1 MGARGSP
8 AEFWQTCC
16 LEIKCVNPERI
27 RVLLVEDEPVYA
39 GLLQEILAASVSPG
53 FDLTHTSRLSDGL
66 DVLAGRTFDV
76 VLLDLTLPDRQG
88 LASYAELHA
97 RAPAMPIIV
106 LTGVDDEKLALQ
118 AVREGAQDYLVKGHV
133 EGKMLPRVI
142 RYAIERKRAAEALRQ
157 SEEFFRLISE
167 NVSDLIAVIDRDG
180 RRLYNSPSYQNLLG
194 DPARLVGTDSF
205 EEIYPED
212 RASVKNI
219 FQETLRTGIGRRAEY
234 RLIRKD
240 GSVRYIESQGSAIRD
255 ETGAPSKIVVVSRD
269 VTDRMDAVAVLKD
282 ALSDVKQSH
291 EQLKATQRQLIQ
303 AEKLEAVSTFA
314 AGVAHEVKNPL
325 QTIILGVDYLS
336 NHVVSGDATAA
347 MVLADMST
355 AVMRADGIIHG
366 LLEFS
371 STGKRDVKPEDL
383 TWIVEQ
389 SLQAVGPDFVNYP
402 IRVVKDLATEMP
414 VVRLD
419 ARTMKHV
426 FINLLMHAV
435 GELRDGGQLV
445 VRTFSRELTDAL
457 TVNGRPSG
465 AFKAGETVVS
475 ATVES
480 TNVPPVGEPTDDRD
494 STVSGSKPIIKE
506 SGLGLAVLKKIIEL
520 YGGVMDVTSSRDS
533 GSRYTILFKAHRKE

>member
-1 MGARGSP
+1 M
-8 AEFWQTCC
+8 
-16 LEIKCVNPERI
+16 NPERI

-39 GLLQEILAASVSPG
+39 GLLQEILAAGPSPG
-53 FDLTHTSRLSDGL
+53 FDLTHAGRLSDAL
-66 DVLAGRTFDV
+66 AVLASRTFDV

-88 LASYAELHA
+88 LASYAEMHT
-97 RAPAMPIIV
+97 RSPAMPIIV
-106 LTGVDDEKLALQ
+106 LTGVDDETLALQ

-180 RRLYNSPSYQNLLG
+180 RRLYNSPSYHNLLG

-205 EEIYPED
+205 EEIHPED
-212 RASVKNI
+212 REAVRRA
-219 FQETLRTGIGRRAEY
+219 FRETLRTGIGKRAEY
-234 RLIRKD
+234 RLVRKD

-255 ETGAPSKIVVVSRD
+255 ETGAHSKIVVVSRD
-269 VTDRMDAVAVLKD
+269 ITERMDSVAVLKE
-282 ALSDVKQSH
+282 ALSDVKRSH
-291 EQLKATQRQLIQ
+291 EQLKSTQRQLIQ

-336 NHVVSGDATAA
+336 NHVAGGDATAA

-383 TWIVEQ
+383 TWVVEQ
-389 SLQAVGPDFVNYP
+389 SLEAVGPDLVNYP
-402 IRVVKDLATEMP
+402 ICVVKDLAAEMP
-414 VVRLD
+414 LVRLD

-426 FINLLMHAV
+426 FINFFMHAV

-445 VRTFSRELTDAL
+445 VRTFSRELTEAFTL
-457 TVNGRPSG
+457 NGRPSG
-465 AFKAGETVVS
+465 IFKVGETVVS
-475 ATVES
+475 ATIEAIKAA
-480 TNVPPVGEPTDDRD
+480 PLGERANNAD
-494 STVSGSKPIIKE
+494 STVAASKPIIKE
-506 SGLGLAVLKKIIEL
+506 SGLGLTVLKKIIEL
-520 YGGVMDVTSSRDS
+520 YGGVMDVMNDRES
-533 GSRYTILFKAHRKE
+533 GPRYTILFKAHRKE